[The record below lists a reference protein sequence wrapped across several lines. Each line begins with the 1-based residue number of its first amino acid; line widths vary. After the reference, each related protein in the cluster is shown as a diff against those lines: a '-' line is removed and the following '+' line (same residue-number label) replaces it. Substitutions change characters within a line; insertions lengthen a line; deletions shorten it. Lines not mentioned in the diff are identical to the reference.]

1 MTIKIALTPKETEV
15 QALYAQGKSPEHIAI
30 RLNMKDLKDPDNA
43 CCEAECRRL
52 ITFSRSQ
59 VCR

>member
-30 RLNMKDLKDPDNA
+30 RLNMKVSKILTMLAARPNA
-43 CCEAECRRL
+43 VA
-52 ITFSRSQ
+52 
-59 VCR
+59 